1 MRLLNTDTLKLEFFQ
16 ADVPQYAVLS
26 HRWEEEE
33 VTYEDIRTSRD
44 VAQLKGYSKLRM
56 SAQVAKASG
65 YDYIWIDTCCID
77 KSSSAELSEAI
88 NSMFKWYKA
97 SAECIAYLSDI
108 EGSRSILESRWF
120 SRGWTLQEMI
130 APRLVNF
137 YDRYWEPRGS
147 KSDWKAA
154 IQEHT
159 GIPSGALDGTVD
171 LNTIPICCKMSWAA
185 GRVTTRGED
194 VAYCLLGIF
203 NVNMPLL
210 YGEGQGKAYRRLQ
223 ETIVR
228 ENDDE
233 SIFAWTAPPGEILDA
248 DFWGLL
254 APSPAYFRGSR
265 NYSIPRFKTWR
276 TGDPVEITNRGL
288 KVSLLLCPVPGDKSR
303 TQFLA
308 VLNCTQST
316 EHSTSASNSFSI
328 TLQKLSEFED
338 QYARVRPDKI
348 RSIDGMVLMSQAQ
361 TATRPIFVRSD
372 PRPTDPVL
380 GFCADKSQKV
390 QFNFPTNSQQ
400 GPVVL
405 KGFTNIELE
414 ASKPW
419 LCQQVTDSRQVY
431 SVELS
436 EDKASVEPQVETG
449 SLKSRKLNAILR
461 LHCRSFLLE
470 EADGK
475 FQARCSPFQP
485 GPSYQDPYLLLG
497 FEALPPNAM
506 GTPSAFLKPW
516 YAFSPSS
523 EPEATQAIISSENLL
538 EQSVHTAPGH
548 SQFRIEL
555 QATTLNFRTFYE
567 VNVVSYTGERG
578 P

>member
-1 MRLLNTDTLKLEFFQ
+1 MRLLNTKTLNLEFFQ
-16 ADVPQYAVLS
+16 GEVPQYAVLS

-33 VTYEDIRTSRD
+33 VTYEDIRTGRD
-44 VAQLKGYSKLRM
+44 VTHFKGYSKLRM
-56 SAQVAKASG
+56 SAQVARAAG

-108 EGSRSILESRWF
+108 EGSTSILESRWF
-120 SRGWTLQEMI
+120 TRGWTLQEMI
-130 APRLVNF
+130 APRQVNF

-159 GIPSGALDGTVD
+159 GIPSSALDGTVD
-171 LNTIPICCKMSWAA
+171 LSAIPICCKMSWAA

-210 YGEGQGKAYRRLQ
+210 YGEGQDKAYRRFQ
-223 ETIVR
+223 EVIVR

-233 SIFAWTAPPGEILDA
+233 SIFAWTAPPGETLDTH
-248 DFWGLL
+248 FWGLL
-254 APSPAYFRGSR
+254 APSPAYFEGSKT
-265 NYSIPRFKTWR
+265 YSIPRFKTWR

-288 KVSLLLCPVPGDKSR
+288 KVSLPLCPVPEDKSG

-308 VLNCTQST
+308 VLNCSQPSQDP
-316 EHSTSASNSFSI
+316 TSASYSFTI
-328 TLQKLSEFED
+328 TLQKLSEFEA

-348 RSIDGMVLMSQAQ
+348 QSIDSIVLMGQDQA
-361 TATRPIFVRSD
+361 ARPIFVRSD

-390 QFNFPTNSQQ
+390 HFDFPTNSHQ

-414 ASKPW
+414 ASEPW
-419 LCQQVTDSRQVY
+419 LCQKVTDSRQVY

-436 EDKASVEPQVETG
+436 ENKACVETQDQTN
-449 SLKSRKLNAILR
+449 SPKSRRLGGILKLR
-461 LHCRSFLLE
+461 CRSFLME
-470 EADGK
+470 EADGN

-497 FEALPPNAM
+497 LEALPSNAM

-516 YAFSPSS
+516 YAFSSS
-523 EPEATQAIISSENLL
+523 DEPEAIQAILSGESIL
-538 EQSVHTAPGH
+538 EKPVHTAPGH
-548 SQFRIEL
+548 SQFQIEL

-567 VNVVSYTGERG
+567 VNVVSYTGEKG
-578 P
+578 T